1 MSHIYKR
8 RIDID
13 SGDSLAL
20 IARKITRGSRVLEL
34 GAATGYFSR
43 FLKEELGCTVDGVEL
58 DAAMAER
65 ASAYCEKLLV
75 ADLGKER
82 LLDHFNA
89 AAYDFIVCADVLEH
103 LYSPA
108 ALLEQLPALL
118 RPGGKVA
125 VSIPNVGYAGL
136 ILDLIAGDFQYRDE
150 GLLDRTHIRF
160 FTRGSFTGILE
171 TLGYEV
177 EAVEPVVRAFED
189 SEFFGRLDLYP
200 VPLKNYLFTRPDAD
214 AYQFVFV
221 ARPAGTR

>member
-1 MSHIYKR
+1 M
-8 RIDID
+8 
-13 SGDSLAL
+13 
-20 IARKITRGSRVLEL
+20 
-34 GAATGYFSR
+34 
-43 FLKEELGCTVDGVEL
+43 
-58 DAAMAER
+58 
-65 ASAYCEKLLV
+65 
-75 ADLGKER
+75 
-82 LLDHFNA
+82 
-89 AAYDFIVCADVLEH
+89 
-103 LYSPA
+103 
-108 ALLEQLPALL
+108 
-118 RPGGKVA
+118 A

-200 VPLKNYLFTRPDAD
+200 VPLKNYLFARPDAD

-221 ARPAGTR
+221 ACPAGTR